1 MNNQC
6 KTTHYI
12 GCDCYEEAQQK
23 TIAELREAIAT
34 WPEMQHGANCNLRI
48 FNDPRMKCDCGVDS
62 ANKYRAHAR
71 RVAGLEEP

>member
-23 TIAELREAIAT
+23 TIAELREAIAA
-34 WPEMQHGANCNLRI
+34 WPIVKHTEACENRRFGFCLCGARE
-48 FNDPRMKCDCGVDS
+48 S
-62 ANKYRAHAR
+62 NKARAHAR
-71 RVAGLEEP
+71 RIAGLEEPREY